1 MKWAVLFE
9 LTESTL
15 AELKSSKYYNDDLSP
30 TSVSEKLDHLQYHNA
45 LGRHVDLYPVL
56 IACIRDLS
64 RMGVSPWLSVLN
76 VALGNVIILIPIQL
90 NSQIGTKYGIPFP
103 LFARLTFG
111 TLGAQI
117 PALLRA
123 ITACGWTSV
132 QAWVGGGAVGA
143 MIGAFIP
150 KFADEGW
157 TLGLPSWGG
166 IQESGGGQFFGYVIF
181 MLLYRMGCIQWYRTD
196 QMGTEHRISD
206 PDRRNDR
213 SALLGLLHYSGRNRI
228 LRSYGSAK
236 RQRSDRS
243 KRRIRIRISYRSD
256 GQHRILGN
264 DGTEHP

>member
-1 MKWAVLFE
+1 MNTITQVEKGGLFE

-15 AELKSSKYYNDDLSP
+15 AELKSSKYYNDDLV
-30 TSVSEKLDHLQYHNA
+30 TDFRIRKKLDHLQYHNA

-56 IACIRDLS
+56 IAGIRTYRS
-64 RMGVSPWLSVLN
+64 MGVSPWLSVLN

-157 TLGLPSWGG
+157 TIGLPSWGG
-166 IQESGGGQFFGYVIF
+166 IQESVAGGQFIGYVIF
-181 MLLYRMGCIQWYRTD
+181 MLFVAWVAYNGID
-196 QMGTEHRISD
+196 QIKWVQNIGSPILIVVMIGT
-206 PDRRNDR
+206 
-213 SALLGLLHYSGRNRI
+213 ALLGILHYSGRNRI

-236 RQRSDRS
+236 
-243 KRRIRIRISYRSD
+243 
-256 GQHRILGN
+256 
-264 DGTEHP
+264 

>member
-1 MKWAVLFE
+1 MSTYTQREVGGLFE

-30 TSVSEKLDHLQYHNA
+30 TSVSERSWTTYSITMLWVGMSICIPSLSLA
-45 LGRHVDLYPVL
+45 SGL
-56 IACIRDLS
+56 IA
-64 RMGVSPWLSVLN
+64 MGVSPWLSVLN

-143 MIGAFIP
+143 MIGAFVP

-157 TLGLPSWGG
+157 TTRTSFLGRYPG
-166 IQESGGGQFFGYVIF
+166 IRRRAV
-181 MLLYRMGCIQWYRTD
+181 LRLCDLHAVHRMGCIQRYRSD
-196 QMGTEHRISD
+196 QMGTEHRIPD
-206 PDRRNDR
+206 PDRSNDR
-213 SALLGLLHYSGRNRI
+213 SARSGLTPLLRTEPDS
-228 LRSYGSAK
+228 
-236 RQRSDRS
+236 S
-243 KRRIRIRISYRSD
+243 KLWLS
-256 GQHRILGN
+256 QVTML
-264 DGTEHP
+264 